1 MAQTSE
7 AVSVISIRGQSVG
20 LDKLASDVRAVDEA
34 QKGVVASSEKVEQR
48 SLSVER
54 AYNRLQSRYD
64 QAYRAQK
71 ELERVTRTL
80 DQAQAQGLVS
90 DQRRADILGIVA
102 KRANEA
108 AEAFAKI
115 QASVGRDADIA
126 AYGKALDD
134 LRAKFNPLFA
144 AGRQYKQTLAE
155 ISQAAKVGAITEA
168 ERSAAVTRTKD
179 AFAAQVASLKNATSA
194 NDNLKKSH
202 TGLSAEAQAAGH
214 SVRSFIDSVA
224 AGQSP
229 TTALAQQIGNLQFA
243 AGGRGGLSGALT
255 EVGSTLRNLV
265 TPATA
270 AGAAL
275 AAAAV
280 VAYTAW
286 SRYDDMQRKV
296 LGTLQGVGQGV
307 GVTVQQ
313 FNAMAEAAAKA
324 GNLSVDVARSGLNDL
339 ARTNQLLNP
348 QLMVQLVSLTKNWA
362 ATYTDGNLERA
373 LSEITNLTKGGPE
386 AIRDWLKAQNLLNPK
401 LLEALDHAVRTR
413 DANAAISALIEG
425 TAGHL
430 AKWDEVTSR
439 LEKAWDRIKTSI
451 SDIRDTLGPLIEKA
465 AGFVAG
471 SLEGTADRLRRAAG
485 LDVTAHPL
493 VEATVA
499 NARAAPMATVGEAGV
514 PSDVIQSWQ
523 RLTTTKKQA
532 AQVAEQVAAAEAK
545 IRPELTQTGAAI
557 GKLDDDLR
565 SAQTQLRDQ
574 LNESWN
580 IGDRNKI
587 TEKLAGISDALK
599 ATDEAAK
606 RSALSFAMTDNAMI
620 KSAEAASD
628 STASKE
634 AAVRA
639 ANKAS
644 TAVDDETKK
653 LVSETQTYK
662 DAKATL
668 DLFADARRQH
678 VKLTDDQIE
687 AESRAQQI
695 VKSQTDAQD
704 RRITQEQHQAEV
716 DQIAIDKINARTEAE
731 KATVAVRETVVN
743 QFGRSITRQQAL
755 NEQVE
760 AGRRVHAE
768 YAAQLRD
775 MGRDLDMEAERIKL
789 ERDLLFASAEARAR
803 ATAAL
808 AKEQELRRQGVN
820 TSAPGA
826 QALIKQAGG
835 QAVDDLQNKTL
846 EKGLQ
851 DAKNAASDFASS
863 FAADMSHGVKAAEAL
878 TNAVKKLG
886 DALISGG
893 MKSLVEGLAS
903 GNFLQAGIGAAE
915 VGVGFLSNA
924 FGPSEKSKQRTQ
936 QMMDALA
943 KQEQADFEAIQKQQ
957 QAVIDA
963 GIASAKASE
972 QAAEEATRRAE
983 AATRRIESF
992 SDRATMA
999 GLDTTTLGGQLAA
1012 LNLQQQREREQEVRD
1027 GGEALVALEAAQ
1039 FAERERLLRDYTDKA
1054 ILEEKRR
1061 FDEAK
1066 AFLDQF
1072 ARTIQAF
1079 ISGLQ
1084 TGAQSPLSPADRL
1097 AAAQSQFSTQL
1108 SLAQGGDRD
1117 ALNAITGNASTLL
1130 DAAKA
1135 FYASSQGFQDIYN
1148 TVVGQLGALPTQ
1160 VSAEQL
1166 IVDAIDNQTQSLSD
1180 ILNQLDTN
1188 GDGMISRQEAANT
1201 WLATIFNEL
1210 DVNGD
1215 GQISRL
1221 ELIRF
1226 ATAGTETN
1234 VASTTASV
1242 DVTNSILSTQQA
1254 LLSAVSANTNATVAG
1269 IQNDI
1274 TQAGTLGTYTQKI
1287 VFNTASIASHEGAPA
1302 QFAVGGWVNGPGS
1315 GMSDSIRAML
1325 SAGEFVV
1332 KADAAQSYGPMLEAM
1347 NAGRTLPAV
1356 PVANDNSGLF
1366 AALLGE
1372 VRTLTGRVGQL
1383 EASLVRATLGGAEHV
1398 REGVDNVAAS
1408 HRDLV
1413 RETKK
1418 RAS

>member
-20 LDKLASDVRAVDEA
+20 LDKLASDVRSVDEA
-34 QKGVVASSEKVEQR
+34 QKDVAASSEKLEQR
-48 SLSVER
+48 TLSVER

-64 QAYRAQK
+64 QAYRTQQD
-71 ELERVTRTL
+71 LERATRTL
-80 DQAQAQGLVS
+80 DQAQEQGLVT
-90 DQRRADILGIVA
+90 DQRRGEILGIVA
-102 KRANEA
+102 KRANDA

-115 QASVGRDADIA
+115 QRSLGPDAATA
-126 AYGKALDD
+126 AQAKALED

-144 AGRQYKQTLAE
+144 AGRQYKDTLTE
-155 ISQAAKVGAITEA
+155 IREAAKLGALSEA
-168 ERSAAVTRTKD
+168 EQVAAIARTKE
-179 AFAAQVASLKNATSA
+179 AFAAQVVALKGATSA

-202 TGLSAEAQAAGH
+202 AGLSAEAQAAGH
-214 SVRSFIDSVA
+214 SVRSFIDSVIS
-224 AGQSP
+224 GQSP
-229 TTALAQQIGNLQFA
+229 TTALAQQVGNLQFA

-255 EVGSTLRNLV
+255 EVSSTLGKLV
-265 TPATA
+265 TPATVA
-270 AGAAL
+270 GTSLVGAATL
-275 AAAAV
+275 AFR
-280 VAYTAW
+280 AW
-286 SRYDDMQRKV
+286 SRYDDLQRQV
-296 LGTLQGVGQGV
+296 LGTLQGVGRQV
-307 GVTVQQ
+307 GLTTAQ
-313 FNAMAEAAAKA
+313 FLALGQRAGEAGGLSAARA
-324 GNLSVDVARSGLNDL
+324 TDVANTL
-339 ARTNQLLNP
+339 ARTGQLSASNIERITVLTKAFAATFTGGDLAQAQQMMGDLFKEPEEGIKRLLRDLPGVTLQEQRQVDLLIKAGDRQGAVAAGIEIAARN
-348 QLMVQLVSLTKNWA
+348 MANYNDTVSKSTGAWEKIKSLVS
-362 ATYTDGNLERA
+362 
-373 LSEITNLTKGGPE
+373 
-386 AIRDWLKAQNLLNPK
+386 
-401 LLEALDHAVRTR
+401 
-413 DANAAISALIEG
+413 
-425 TAGHL
+425 
-430 AKWDEVTSR
+430 
-439 LEKAWDRIKTSI
+439 
-451 SDIRDTLGPLIEKA
+451 DIDLG
-465 AGFVAG
+465 
-471 SLEGTADRLRRAAG
+471 
-485 LDVTAHPL
+485 
-493 VEATVA
+493 
-499 NARAAPMATVGEAGV
+499 M
-514 PSDVIQSWQ
+514 
-523 RLTTTKKQA
+523 
-532 AQVAEQVAAAEAK
+532 
-545 IRPELTQTGAAI
+545 GAAI
-557 GKLDDDLR
+557 DKVASIGDRLSHINVQNFAGAFGGAEPNLAPRPAVPAVPRAVTTGQAFGPAVPTD
-565 SAQTQLRDQ
+565 AQTQILIGHAAQLERERAGSVDADLKFNADQ
-574 LNESWN
+574 AKQYANELGLVNQKSQDY
-580 IGDRNKI
+580 IAI
-587 TEKLAGISDALK
+587 SKLLDQVRSSGNEQLK
-599 ATDEAAK
+599 EQMRQLGLTGQ
-606 RSALSFAMTDNAMI
+606 
-620 KSAEAASD
+620 SAEAYRD
-628 STASKE
+628 SAE
-634 AAVRA
+634 
-639 ANKAS
+639 
-644 TAVDDETKK
+644 K
-653 LVSETQTYK
+653 LL
-662 DAKATL
+662 DAEEKRRREREL
-668 DLFADARRQH
+668 DL
-678 VKLTDDQIE
+678 
-687 AESRAQQI
+687 
-695 VKSQTDAQD
+695 
-704 RRITQEQHQAEV
+704 
-716 DQIAIDKINARTEAE
+716 EAE
-731 KATVAVRETVVN
+731 KAEGPVAQARIAAQRAELATSDQVITNRERQAIANQQVSLGLIRQQNILRDLNRDAAMQRETLELETRALGMTDAERAVAV
-743 QFGRSITRQQAL
+743 
-755 NEQVE
+755 
-760 AGRRVHAE
+760 
-768 YAAQLRD
+768 AQLQ
-775 MGRDLDMEAERIKL
+775 AEQ
-789 ERDLLFASAEARAR
+789 
-803 ATAAL
+803 T
-808 AKEQELRRQGVN
+808 LRRQLIPLTEEGSKKYIEQSKAN
-820 TSAPGA
+820 
-826 QALIKQAGG
+826 ALANAELQKQRQLWSGI
-835 QAVDDLQNKTL
+835 
-846 EKGLQ
+846 ES
-851 DAKNAASDFASS
+851 AASSALGSLAHDLSS
-863 FAADMSHGVKAAEAL
+863 GVKPAEAL
-878 TNAVKKLG
+878 TRAIGGIG
-886 DALISGG
+886 DSLTKIGTDSLSKSLTSGLQGMLKGGG
-893 MKSLVEGLAS
+893 MAGFAFDPVSLGV
-903 GNFLQAGIGAAE
+903 GAAGA
-915 VGVGFLSNA
+915 VISAGVSYFQGQQQKRA
-924 FGPSEKSKQRTQ
+924 DQRQ
-936 QMMDALA
+936 KNIDAWQKAQEDELA
-943 KQEQADFEAIQKQQ
+943 AIQKHQ

-963 GIASAKASE
+963 GIASAKASQE
-972 QAAEEATRRAE
+972 AAEEATRRAE

-1039 FAERERLLRDYTDKA
+1039 FAERERLLRDFTDKA

-1418 RAS
+1418 RAA